1 MTTSEIP
8 SLWKHVLKLL
18 RSENSSAN
26 IEEMRLHS
34 IITDF
39 PELLR
44 PLDDWIHSFEHAIQV
59 SDEELYENVN
69 SRARELSHIFASNRS
84 VSNTVIDDRPI
95 YWGRLVGQVLLRQR
109 LRRGNLDSQIATDT
123 REALEWNSRKVNY
136 GSFTH
141 ERRIVLTCFDPFM
154 LDRNI
159 TQCNPSAIIAYTIAQ
174 TLCPEYSIN
183 VLVFPVR
190 FQDFDEDCVE
200 RMLKTLYFTNPSL
213 VVTLSMGRKQFDLER
228 FPGNRRSVETLDNL
242 NVCGIDGKKFPTCVA
257 GAPSFLE
264 FSLPA
269 EAMKKAPGQWSVID
283 NRRVATERHTEFYP
297 RSLAQLTSETAVQ
310 GSGGGFLSNEI
321 SYRSILLQKRFGKSF
336 PLGHL
341 HVPKVNSFDV
351 IQLRSMCNQA
361 ESIIK
366 LALENSKN

>member
-8 SLWKHVLKLL
+8 SLWKQVLKLL
-18 RSENSSAN
+18 QSEDSSVN
-26 IEEMRLHS
+26 IEERRLHS

-44 PLDDWIHSFEHAIQV
+44 PLDDWIHSFEQAIRV
-59 SDEELYENVN
+59 SDEELYENVK
-69 SRARELSHIFASNRS
+69 SCARKLSHTLASNRS
-84 VSNTVIDDRPI
+84 VSNQVIDDRPI
-95 YWGRLVGQVLLRQR
+95 YWGRLMGQVLLQQR
-109 LRRGNLDSQIATDT
+109 LRQGNFDSQIATDT
-123 REALEWNSRKVNY
+123 REAFEWNSRRGDY

-183 VLVFPVR
+183 VLAFPVR

-228 FPGNRRSVETLDNL
+228 FPGNRRSVKTLDNL

-269 EAMKKAPGQWSVID
+269 EAMKKAPGQWPVID

-297 RSLAQLTSETAVQ
+297 QSRAQLTSETAVQ

-341 HVPKVNSFDV
+341 HVPKVNSFDT
-351 IQLRSMCNQA
+351 IQLQSMCNQA

-366 LALENSKN
+366 LALKNSNN